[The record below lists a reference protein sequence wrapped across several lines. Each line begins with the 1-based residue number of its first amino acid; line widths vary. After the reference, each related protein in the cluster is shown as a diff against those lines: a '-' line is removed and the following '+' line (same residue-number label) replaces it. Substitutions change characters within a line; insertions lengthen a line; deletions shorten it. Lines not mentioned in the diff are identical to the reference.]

1 MPDREKRCTAIV
13 LAAGSGRRMGS
24 DIPKQF
30 LELGGKPLIC
40 HSLQAIERS
49 GVIDDCILVT
59 GKEDIS
65 YAESEIVRKFGLH
78 KVKAVIAGGN
88 ERYESVFR
96 GLEALESREG
106 YVFIHDGAR
115 PFLTEEIL
123 LGTYEAVKEYGA
135 CVAAMPVKDT
145 VKLADEDGFA
155 VQTPNRSLVW
165 AVQTPQAFDA
175 KLICR
180 AYELLFERLDELREE
195 GIFVTDDAMVAEAML
210 GTRVKLVKA
219 SYKNIKITTPED
231 MRTALGFLE

>member
-30 LELGGKPLIC
+30 LELGDKPLIC

-175 KLICR
+175 GLICR

-195 GIFVTDDAMVAEAML
+195 RIFVTDDAMVAEAMF